1 MVTTSGRILPIY
13 LKATLSMDSYSCKM
27 DQVYSEHEHTGK
39 HVVPS
44 TLRSSFVTCLL
55 DGDVTTNE
63 ATIKGSNSKY
73 QLNVGNSTWQD
84 AHFSSWHWIS
94 FKVILVYPSY
104 LFILLW
110 NVIVLQFVH
119 SCNVSL
125 PLFLTTWNISSKHVI
140 FQFSYKI
147 CK

>member
-1 MVTTSGRILPIY
+1 
-13 LKATLSMDSYSCKM
+13 M

-84 AHFSSWHWIS
+84 AHFSS
-94 FKVILVYPSY
+94 
-104 LFILLW
+104 
-110 NVIVLQFVH
+110 
-119 SCNVSL
+119 
-125 PLFLTTWNISSKHVI
+125 
-140 FQFSYKI
+140 
-147 CK
+147 